1 MRSQEFIDLLS
12 LGFIN
17 VKTISDENLE
27 AELSKGKG
35 IIFYTFDEN
44 NGNVVKCHAFFM
56 KMPFDS
62 WDSTLFL
69 CSEYDNPCTVKGYR
83 FESGE
88 IPNILWCI
96 SRFRREHNY
105 NSKFYVEVKE

>member
-1 MRSQEFIDLLS
+1 MRSQEFMDLLS

-35 IIFYTFDEN
+35 IIFYTFDGN

-69 CSEYDNPCTVKGYR
+69 CSEYDNTFTVKGYR
-83 FESGE
+83 FESGK
-88 IPNILWCI
+88 
-96 SRFRREHNY
+96 SRIYYGAFPVLEENTIIIA
-105 NSKFYVEVKE
+105 SFM